1 MTAPDPYLASP
12 ADTVV
17 DPAAL
22 REQFMAEGLDRDA
35 LAADPVDQFQ
45 RWYQQAIDARLP
57 EPNALSL
64 ATVDPDG
71 QPSLRTVLL
80 KLYDADGFVFFTN
93 YESRKARQMDHNDRV
108 ALLFPWV
115 ALARQVKILG
125 RAARIPTAES
135 LKYFATRPRGSR
147 IGAWSSPQSQV
158 ISSRSLLE
166 EKVAE
171 IKRRFGDG
179 EVPLPHFWGGYR
191 VVPSSIEFWQGRESR
206 LHDRFRYTREQ
217 DAWRI
222 ERLAP

>member
-1 MTAPDPYLASP
+1 MTASDPYLASP
-12 ADTVV
+12 SDTVV

-22 REQFMAEGLDRDA
+22 REQYMAAGLERDA
-35 LAADPVDQFQ
+35 LAADAIEQFQ
-45 RWYQQAIDARLP
+45 AWYGEIIGARLP
-57 EPNALSL
+57 EPNAMSL
-64 ATVDPDG
+64 ATVDADG

-80 KLYDADGFVFFTN
+80 KLYDANGFVFFTN

-135 LKYFATRPRGSR
+135 LRYFATRPRGSR

-158 ISSRSLLE
+158 ISSRALLE

-171 IKRRFGDG
+171 MKRRFGDG

-206 LHDRFRYTREQ
+206 LHDRFRYTREA
-217 DAWRI
+217 DGWRI